1 MISARQSV
9 YDESVV
15 SFDGLTQYLSEITTY
30 PMKEY
35 LLEVDRH
42 PVLTEEEEQRLAEQV
57 YTSGDEGAL
66 VKLVLSNLRLAARIA
81 LTCCDGPRVDPAD
94 DVIMAL
100 YRWSAGSTAAPK
112 MLTFRLALPTVAG
125 G

>member
-57 YTSGDEGAL
+57 YTSLDFHGA
-66 VKLVLSNLRLAARIA
+66 
-81 LTCCDGPRVDPAD
+81 
-94 DVIMAL
+94 
-100 YRWSAGSTAAPK
+100 
-112 MLTFRLALPTVAG
+112 
-125 G
+125 